1 MENETGLKI
10 FFWIVTAIML
20 FSVITVLLVMVL
32 YNKRTYRMKQK
43 ESEILLKA
51 TLEAERQERKRIA
64 ADLHDDISGNL
75 NALQN
80 LVTIL
85 YDKQQDPFNKEILY
99 ETSSMLSNTLK
110 SVQNIS
116 YNLMPPMLESY
127 GLIPTLKS
135 YFKRIE
141 KLHTIEVIQ
150 KYQTEDMPISSSD
163 AYELYRTIQELTTN
177 MIKHGKSDRII
188 LSVSSENKTLLF
200 EICDNGHSFDFYR
213 SSKETTGMGLKN
225 IASRILN
232 ANAKLKQFPVEKGNK
247 IQIFLDININR
258 E

>member
-1 MENETGLKI
+1 MENETGLMI
-10 FFWIVTAIML
+10 FFWIATAIML
-20 FSVITVLLVMVL
+20 FSVTNVLLVMGL
-32 YNKRTYRMKQK
+32 YNNKTQKMKQK
-43 ESEILLKA
+43 KSEMLLKA

-99 ETSSMLSNTLK
+99 EASSMLSGTLK

-141 KLHTIEVIQ
+141 KLHSVEVIQ
-150 KYQTEDMPISSSD
+150 KYQTEDLPISSSD

-188 LSVSSENKTLLF
+188 LSVSSENKTLVF
-200 EICDNGHSFDFYR
+200 EICDNGNSFNFYK
-213 SSKETTGMGLKN
+213 SSKEATGMGLKN

-232 ANAKLKQFPVEKGNK
+232 ANAKLKQLPVENGNK
-247 IQIFLDININR
+247 IQILLDININQD
-258 E
+258 